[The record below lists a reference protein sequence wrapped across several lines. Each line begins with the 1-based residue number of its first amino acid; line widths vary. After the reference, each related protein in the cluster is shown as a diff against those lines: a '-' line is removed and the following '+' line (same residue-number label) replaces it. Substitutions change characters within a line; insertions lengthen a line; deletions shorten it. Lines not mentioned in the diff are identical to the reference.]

1 MKTLVVL
8 AVLSVGGAPVLW
20 GSARAVA
27 QGPCETFRIENP
39 HAPLDGHFGHAVDVD
54 GDRMVVGMHSHQL
67 EPKTGTAYVYE
78 RGLGGWVQSA
88 ELAISDGVSGC
99 YYGWSVALDGDVA
112 LVGRQ
117 ADGTLNAKGSV
128 YVFQRQP
135 NGAWVQTQKI
145 VQHDA
150 EAWAFGWALDLDGT
164 RAAIPAKGAGSLGPK
179 ARVYIYEL
187 EDGQFVEKA
196 KLKPSLDN
204 LSDWFGASLDL
215 DGDRVAI
222 GAPKGGTGRAYI
234 FDRQPDG
241 MWTEQALLLPGDL
254 ASADQFGYAVALDQD
269 RVAISAP
276 FHDQPWINHGAI
288 YIFERGNDAWPQT
301 AKISVLGNTPTPR
314 LGFAMGLVDDDLFAG
329 SPGDAT
335 FASSAGA
342 TYHFRHQT
350 GGWQTVEKFFGS
362 ELDEGSAF
370 GWSLARSGATLVV
383 GAPGSTTPTPGRV
396 HEFSTSGGAQLSSSS
411 GSVSNAGGGA
421 QVLTLGACAQH
432 GGDFYLLLGS
442 YTGTAPAFPLG
453 DSSLPLVADVYTL
466 FTLQQPNAP
475 TLPGSL
481 GVLDPWG
488 RATAA
493 FLLPPGAPA
502 STIGLTLHHAYVVFD
517 AQTLAIELASNSV
530 PVTIGP

>member
-8 AVLSVGGAPVLW
+8 AVLSVGGAAIPW
-20 GSARAVA
+20 GSAGAVA

-54 GDRMVVGMHSHQL
+54 GDRMVVGMYSHQL

-179 ARVYIYEL
+179 GRVYIYEL

-254 ASADQFGYAVALDQD
+254 ASADDYGYAVSLDGD
-269 RVAISAP
+269 RVAVSAP
-276 FHDQPWINHGAI
+276 AHDTPWMNHGAV
-288 YIFERGNDAWPQT
+288 YVFQRSGDNWNQT
-301 AKISVLGNTPTPR
+301 AKISVLGNTAFPR
-314 LGFAMGLVDDDLFAG
+314 LGWSLNLRGTELYVG
-329 SPGDAT
+329 SPSDAT
-335 FASSAGA
+335 YASSAGA
-342 TYHFRHQT
+342 AYHFRLQ
-350 GGWQTVEKFFGS
+350 GGEWTLLSKFFGT
-362 ELDEGSAF
+362 DPAAGGFF
-370 GWSLARSGATLVV
+370 GWSMQRAGDTIVV
-383 GAPGSTTPTPGRV
+383 GAPASTTPTPGHV
-396 HEFSTSGGAQLSSSS
+396 HEFSTGGGAHLGGSSV
-411 GSVSNAGGGA
+411 SVSNTQGGA